1 MLASAW
7 GGPGTPGGTD
17 QIEVWREA
25 AVRIVPFSYD
35 GDGNHNVTTLL
46 PDVSQCHNVV
56 ARSSAAT
63 GTSLGP
69 ASAYRR
75 AHTSSQM
82 EMKEAAREFL
92 RIHHSV

>member
-46 PDVSQCHNVV
+46 PDVSSGNLRLLLGLRLGRRVHTDVHTQ
-56 ARSSAAT
+56 AR
-63 GTSLGP
+63 
-69 ASAYRR
+69 RWR
-75 AHTSSQM
+75 
-82 EMKEAAREFL
+82 
-92 RIHHSV
+92 